1 MSNWKILI
9 VMASLGCGTLQM
21 SAQQTIAPAHHAAT
35 VAKQPIEGVAA
46 LAPGESIPNLDALKD
61 EIRQYHACT
70 CKCGCYAK
78 DLDLQSDRAI
88 AFLRRRATHMRAGEK
103 LAVVLDIDET
113 SLSNWQ
119 EMEAAGFAY
128 DSKAFNAWVES
139 ARAPAIPG
147 TVRIVQESQRLG
159 VNVVFLTGRSE
170 SQRAAT
176 EQNLRA
182 AGYARWYR
190 LILRSP
196 AQAHQT
202 ALAYKSAERAKLVAD
217 GYRIILNVGDQW
229 SDLRGQTPAEYSV
242 KYPDPFYFLK

>member
-1 MSNWKILI
+1 MRNWKILI
-9 VMASLGCGTLQM
+9 VMASLGCGTLRM
-21 SAQQTIAPAHHAAT
+21 SAQQMIAPAHQAAT
-35 VAKQPIEGVAA
+35 VAKQPIED
-46 LAPGESIPNLDALKD
+46 LAPGESIPNLDTLKD

-78 DLDLQSDRAI
+78 DLDLQADRAI
-88 AFLRRRATHMRAGEK
+88 AFLRRRVTHMRAGEK
-103 LAVVLDIDET
+103 FAVVLDIDET

-147 TVRIVQESQRLG
+147 TVRIVREAQQLG
-159 VNVVFLTGRSE
+159 VSVVFLTGRSE

-182 AGYARWYR
+182 AGYARWDR

-196 AQAHQT
+196 AQAHLT

-217 GYRIILNVGDQW
+217 GYQIILNVGDQW
-229 SDLRGQTPAEYSV
+229 SDLRGQASAEYSV